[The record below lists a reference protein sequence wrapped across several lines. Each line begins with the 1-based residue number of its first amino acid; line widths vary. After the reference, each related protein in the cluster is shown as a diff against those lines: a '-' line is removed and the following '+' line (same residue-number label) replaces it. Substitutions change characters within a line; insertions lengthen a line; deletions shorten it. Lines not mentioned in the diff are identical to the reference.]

1 MADNKELKKEVVEAK
16 ETAPTINAEAASPA
30 TPVNNF
36 ESEIKE
42 NKQDLK
48 KANVVK
54 QEIPKAKPVYRETK
68 RELARDKAPK
78 YMFWYSVDGLTGAM
92 VIDHL
97 EKFSPIDMLTLTMD
111 GLFDVVEKG
120 FNAYWKHSA
129 YIGTYWFNRPITK
142 DNIKEFAFFINEE
155 VNARRLKL
163 SELDKGTEYYG

>member
-1 MADNKELKKEVVEAK
+1 MAENKELKKEVVEAR
-16 ETAPTINAEAASPA
+16 EATPTLSADAAVQ

-78 YMFWYSVDGLTGAM
+78 YMFWYSIDGLTGAM

-97 EKFSPIDMLTLTMD
+97 EKFSPIDMISLTMD
-111 GLFDVVEKG
+111 GLFEVVERG

-129 YIGTYWFNRPITK
+129 YVGTYWFNRPITK

-155 VNARRLKL
+155 VKERRLKL

>member
-1 MADNKELKKEVVEAK
+1 MAENKELKKEVVEAK
-16 ETAPTINAEAASPA
+16 EATPTLSADAAVQ

-78 YMFWYSVDGLTGAM
+78 YMFWYSIDGLTGAM

-97 EKFSPIDMLTLTMD
+97 EKFSPIDMISLTMD
-111 GLFDVVEKG
+111 GLFDVVERG

-155 VNARRLKL
+155 VKERRLKL